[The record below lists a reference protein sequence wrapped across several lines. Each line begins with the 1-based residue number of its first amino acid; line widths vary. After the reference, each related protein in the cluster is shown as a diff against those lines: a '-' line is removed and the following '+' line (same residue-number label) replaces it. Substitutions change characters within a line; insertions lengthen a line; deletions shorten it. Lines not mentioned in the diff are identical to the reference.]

1 MKILWSPEARADL
14 RAIYEYIAA
23 DNPRAALAVQQCL
36 KEKIALLSHTPG
48 LGRPGRIEGTR
59 ELVIGDYPYIIPY
72 RYKAGVIEIIRV
84 LHTSRQWPEGF

>member
-1 MKILWSPEARADL
+1 MKIFWSPEARADL
-14 RAIYEYIAA
+14 RAIYEYIAE
-23 DNPRAALAVQQCL
+23 DNPRAALAVQQRL

-59 ELVIGDYPYIIPY
+59 ELAIGDYPYIIPY